1 LRRSGAVVNP
11 DPGYGRM
18 GIYGGGPSWL
28 DYEMPKMQLDG
39 AFPLS

>member
-1 LRRSGAVVNP
+1 
-11 DPGYGRM
+11 M

-28 DYEMPKMQLDG
+28 DYEMPKMQLDV